1 MTRRRAITRGTQL
14 LIGVV
19 VVLILGVGT
28 ILVAMSTQNP
38 SSSGDGASTQGSNSS
53 GRLYQVSFEQVG
65 ACSPEFWGIPW
76 SVTIDGVTEV
86 QPPGTQV
93 PISNSTLYGT
103 TNETYT
109 SIVFSLPDGTY
120 NYRVSPSN
128 FFFTPDSGSISVSGS
143 DLTVKIAYTGTSCTA
158 TATSSSSMSVPE
170 FGPVFIHVLNDST
183 LAAVG
188 GISVTAGP
196 ASSKSDV
203 VFTPGG
209 PTVSECVHEI
219 GSGSTVYGNGTV
231 VSGTTTYTLA
241 HLCHLSSYVTNATGW
256 VSIPTVNSSFLFIR
270 VGTIVQS
277 TYDIVGLNGSGAVYV
292 TMPWPSGVASVSTN
306 PPSSAGHSQVT
317 GQVYKVAFQQKGW
330 CTPPVYTAPWEV
342 TLGNETEVEPSN
354 ATLPIPTNTATES
367 GAFQKYST
375 IAFSVPDGTYAYTVQ
390 IAGVQPT
397 SGIVVVSGSD
407 VTIGTSGLPPA
418 CVATPTQPSALKLNL
433 NLSEGATNPGSAS
446 PDYAID
452 VNASEFNTLTTYNY
466 ISAVQSWPNA
476 NLSLGPCGTFEFPF
490 VIVLYQG
497 YYKNQNISSGTSLTI
512 YTPNANTTSAP
523 RPEDCP
529 AKPDVFSYDFAP
541 QSDNAIVNLTWAG
554 DNTSTTYSLSDS
566 VSIIG
571 YWSGSSGTEAFHPL
585 NAGVYTVLA
594 GDEWGNTVLQYITIE

>member
-1 MTRRRAITRGTQL
+1 MTRRHAVTRGTQF

-28 ILVAMSTQNP
+28 ILVAMSTQNG
-38 SSSGDGASTQGSNSS
+38 SSSSHGSSSQNSNSS
-53 GRLYQVSFEQVG
+53 GQLYQVTFQQVG

-86 QPPGTQV
+86 QPPGTQL

-109 SIVFSLPDGTY
+109 SIVFSLPNGTY

-158 TATSSSSMSVPE
+158 TATTSSSTSVSQ

-209 PTVSECVHEI
+209 PTVSECVNEV

-231 VSGTTTYTLA
+231 VSGTTTYTLQQ
-241 HLCHLSSYVTNATGW
+241 LCHLSSYVTNATGW

-306 PPSSAGHSQVT
+306 PPNSGPA
-317 GQVYKVAFQQKGW
+317 GQVYKVTFQQTGW

-367 GAFQKYST
+367 GAFQKVLDDSLL
-375 IAFSVPDGTYAYTVQ
+375 
-390 IAGVQPT
+390 
-397 SGIVVVSGSD
+397 GSRRDLCLHSPNCRSATD
-407 VTIGTSGLPPA
+407 VRNRRGERL
-418 CVATPTQPSALKLNL
+418 
-433 NLSEGATNPGSAS
+433 
-446 PDYAID
+446 
-452 VNASEFNTLTTYNY
+452 
-466 ISAVQSWPNA
+466 
-476 NLSLGPCGTFEFPF
+476 
-490 VIVLYQG
+490 
-497 YYKNQNISSGTSLTI
+497 
-512 YTPNANTTSAP
+512 
-523 RPEDCP
+523 
-529 AKPDVFSYDFAP
+529 
-541 QSDNAIVNLTWAG
+541 
-554 DNTSTTYSLSDS
+554 
-566 VSIIG
+566 
-571 YWSGSSGTEAFHPL
+571 
-585 NAGVYTVLA
+585 
-594 GDEWGNTVLQYITIE
+594 